1 MKIIKNCIFS
11 LICLISVI
19 IIMIVK
25 SPALAPSYF
34 IIYGVSALSILGSV
48 FKGPLIKLNKLTCN
62 DYFAEFS
69 VNLGIII
76 SGLLSVVFALILWR

>member
-11 LICLISVI
+11 LLCLILVI

-25 SPALAPSYF
+25 APSVDSSYL
-34 IIYGVSALSILGSV
+34 IVYGVSAISIFSSV
-48 FKGPLIKLNKLTCN
+48 FKGPLIKFNKLTCN

-69 VNLGIII
+69 ANLGIII
-76 SGLLSVVFALILWR
+76 SGLLSVVFALILWK

>member
-1 MKIIKNCIFS
+1 MKIIKNSIFS
-11 LICLISVI
+11 LICLISII

-25 SPALAPSYF
+25 SPFVDYSYL
-34 IIYGVSALSILGSV
+34 IVYGVSAISVLGSV
-48 FKGPLIKLNKLTCN
+48 FKSPLVKLNKLTCN

-76 SGLLSVVFALILWR
+76 SGLLSVVFALILWK

>member
-1 MKIIKNCIFS
+1 MKIIKNSIFS
-11 LICLISVI
+11 LLCLILVI

-25 SPALAPSYF
+25 APSIDSSYL
-34 IIYGVSALSILGSV
+34 IVYGVSAISILGAV
-48 FKGPLIKLNKLTCN
+48 FKGPLVKLNKLTCN

>member
-1 MKIIKNCIFS
+1 MKIIKNSIFS

-25 SPALAPSYF
+25 SPFVDYSYL
-34 IIYGVSALSILGSV
+34 IVYGVCAISILGSV
-48 FKGPLIKLNKLTCN
+48 FKGPLIKFNKLTCN

-69 VNLGIII
+69 ANLGIII
-76 SGLLSVVFALILWR
+76 SGLLSVVFALILWK

>member
-11 LICLISVI
+11 LLCLILVI

-25 SPALAPSYF
+25 APSVDSSYL
-34 IIYGVSALSILGSV
+34 IVYGVSVISILDAV
-48 FKGPLIKLNKLTCN
+48 FKGPIIKLNKLTCN

-69 VNLGIII
+69 ANLGIII
-76 SGLLSVVFALILWR
+76 SGLLSVVLALTLWK

>member
-1 MKIIKNCIFS
+1 MKIIKNSIFS

-25 SPALAPSYF
+25 SPFVDYSYL
-34 IIYGVSALSILGSV
+34 IVYGVCAISILGSV
-48 FKGPLIKLNKLTCN
+48 FKSPLVKLNKLTCN

-76 SGLLSVVFALILWR
+76 SGLLSVVFALILWK

>member
-1 MKIIKNCIFS
+1 MKIIKNSILS

-25 SPALAPSYF
+25 SPFVDYSYL
-34 IIYGVSALSILGSV
+34 IVYGVSVISILGSV
-48 FKGPLIKLNKLTCN
+48 FKSPLVKLNKLTCN